1 MSYYFETG
9 DCTILKRHFFL
20 LLFSILKFI
29 FLLTLAGVLYYV
41 SDTYLVGDAHM
52 VSSWLAY
59 VLFVLIMVVLNY
71 AFLRLVLSIID
82 YYHTII
88 IVKGE
93 QIFIIHCTIIMQDDM
108 EVIDSYRITKVDVFS
123 HGIIANLIGYGN
135 RVIEQQRDDVR
146 TLHFIPD
153 PYRILKILK
162 EQKHLSLW

>member
-1 MSYYFETG
+1 
-9 DCTILKRHFFL
+9 
-20 LLFSILKFI
+20 
-29 FLLTLAGVLYYV
+29 
-41 SDTYLVGDAHM
+41 
-52 VSSWLAY
+52 
-59 VLFVLIMVVLNY
+59 MVVLNY

-135 RVIEQQRDDVR
+135 LVIEQQRDDVR
-146 TLHFIPD
+146 TFHFIPD

-162 EQKHLSLW
+162 EQKQQVIEDRRKKYIVSEEKSES

>member
-1 MSYYFETG
+1 M
-9 DCTILKRHFFL
+9 
-20 LLFSILKFI
+20 
-29 FLLTLAGVLYYV
+29 
-41 SDTYLVGDAHM
+41 
-52 VSSWLAY
+52 AY

-135 RVIEQQRDDVR
+135 LVIEQQRDDVR
-146 TLHFIPD
+146 TFHFIPD

-162 EQKHLSLW
+162 EQKQQVIEDRRKKYIVSEEKSES